1 MTPLAI
7 AHSQATVEVAAVGVI
22 LPSVE
27 DPRSTEARWAFLG
40 AQTLALN
47 GSVILAVV
55 PLLRAS
61 KRSSRLPLLYRGL

>member
-1 MTPLAI
+1 MVEVF
-7 AHSQATVEVAAVGVI
+7 TVEWGQV
-22 LPSVE
+22 PC
-27 DPRSTEARWAFLG
+27 STEVQRWAFLG